1 MIESARATKNKRKV
15 ERRED
20 DAEDEEE
27 MEQLI
32 VRSMKSRYCADV
44 YDRMVPTSAAHGAED
59 SDVDVDAV

>member
-27 MEQLI
+27 MEQL
-32 VRSMKSRYCADV
+32 VAR
-44 YDRMVPTSAAHGAED
+44 
-59 SDVDVDAV
+59 